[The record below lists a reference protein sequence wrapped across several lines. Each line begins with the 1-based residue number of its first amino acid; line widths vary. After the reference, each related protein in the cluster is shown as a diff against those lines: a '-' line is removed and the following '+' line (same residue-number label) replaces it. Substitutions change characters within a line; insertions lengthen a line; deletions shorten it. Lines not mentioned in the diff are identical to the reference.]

1 MVLLC
6 VGYDNGIVQ
15 ILTHTGMATLK
26 ALMLLSATV
35 SGDSKDVRTILD
47 ANPELV

>member
-1 MVLLC
+1 M
-6 VGYDNGIVQ
+6 IIA
-15 ILTHTGMATLK
+15 ILTHTGMFTLK

-35 SGDSKDVRTILD
+35 SGDAKDVRIILD